1 MTVAIR
7 ANQTHPTLLHSVW
20 SETEMKDDMNA
31 VDHRIMAVLEKKK
44 TDGQAW
50 SRRVA
55 VKAEA
60 EASKS
65 SDPIMSVREY
75 LTMPKTQAEVFLN
88 LWVERQQDAQRASMQ
103 AQGLR
108 LKATLAV
115 ADGSEMNHPTE

>member
-20 SETEMKDDMNA
+20 SETE
-31 VDHRIMAVLEKKK
+31 KKK
-44 TDGQAW
+44 TDGKAW
-50 SRRVA
+50 VLRVA

-103 AQGLR
+103 SQGLR